1 MTARSTPVREV
12 KEYRV
17 IHELGPQYAVPALLP
32 DRHQAE
38 EMVKM
43 QREIAENLG
52 MGHTADGWYI
62 ESRTITAWRK
72 DEPPEGLTLK
82 GM

>member
-1 MTARSTPVREV
+1 MREV

-17 IHELGPQYAVPALLP
+17 IHELGPQYVTPSVFA

-38 EMVKM
+38 EMVKL

-52 MGHTADGWYI
+52 MDHTADGWYI

-72 DEPPEGLTLK
+72 DEPPA
-82 GM
+82 

>member
-17 IHELGPQYAVPALLP
+17 IHELGPQYAVPAMFT

-38 EMVKM
+38 DMVKN
-43 QREIAENLG
+43 QRDLAEKIG

-72 DEPPEGLTLK
+72 DEPPA
-82 GM
+82 